1 MLKNLVLVSAIFWTC
16 LIAYLCLVTFSSLP
30 EIGVTGADKYVHT
43 IFHFVFTFLWGC
55 YSWLTKR
62 TIKIKRIVT
71 IVFISIAFGLL
82 IEFLQEVCTIT
93 RKADVFDVIA
103 NVSGA
108 LIALLVFLIL
118 KKLNSKK
125 ERKLK

>member
-16 LIAYLCLVTFSSLP
+16 LIAYLCLARFSSLP
-30 EIGVTGADKYVHT
+30 EIGVEGADKYVHFT
-43 IFHFVFTFLWGC
+43 FHFVFTILWGC

-62 TIKIKRIVT
+62 TIKIKRILT
-71 IVFISIAFGLL
+71 IVCISIAFGLL

-118 KKLNSKK
+118 NKLSEKT
-125 ERKLK
+125 EHKLK